1 MSKTGWSQI
10 AKDFA
15 KPAMT
20 DEEAAKTQSIIDH
33 ISSLAPGC
41 YPAISDKDDAK
52 IIVSALRA
60 QQERENPKPLTL
72 DELREMDGEPAYF
85 QFGDGVQG
93 WAIIEWQTES
103 GIILYGPVA
112 DDHSE
117 PDVDFINMKYDDP
130 DGYFGLH
137 LLGWIA
143 YRIRPKEAQ
152 S

>member
-52 IIVSALRA
+52 IIVSALREKI
-60 QQERENPKPLTL
+60 ERDNPKPLSL
-72 DELREMDGEPAYF
+72 DELREMDGEP
-85 QFGDGVQG
+85 V
-93 WAIIEWQTES
+93 WAIPLGES
-103 GIILYGPVA
+103 ISRWRKCWRIYRNRGVGITA
-112 DDHSE
+112 DDDSKTMWFVY
-117 PDVDFINMKYDDP
+117 PKNYGTDW
-130 DGYFGLH
+130 L
-137 LLGWIA
+137 A
-143 YRIRPKEAQ
+143 YRSKPKEVQ

>member
-1 MSKTGWSQI
+1 MR
-10 AKDFA
+10 AYE
-15 KPAMT
+15 
-20 DEEAAKTQSIIDH
+20 DED
-33 ISSLAPGC
+33 
-41 YPAISDKDDAK
+41 
-52 IIVSALRA
+52 
-60 QQERENPKPLTL
+60 ERENPQPLTL

-137 LLGWIA
+137 LLGWRA
-143 YRIRPKEAQ
+143 YRYKPKEAQ